1 MSALGQGNRLKKD
14 LKVTKQRFYEVH
26 LFVEMYFIGYSV
38 AMNPMMPASIFSQ
51 IPIAGG
57 WGGGVC
63 VFCNNT

>member
-26 LFVEMYFIGYSV
+26 LFVEMYFIGYST

-51 IPIAGG
+51 IPIEGG
-57 WGGGVC
+57 DL
-63 VFCNNT
+63 